1 MINIKEN
8 IKNVEEFNLLYDDV
22 GWGAYDDNITQK
34 ALDNTFYSVSAYDDN
49 KIVGYGRIIGD
60 TICFLYIQD
69 IIVKPEYQGNK
80 IGTMIMNKLLE
91 KINEIKQENPD
102 LRVYLGASKNRE
114 EFYEKFGF
122 IKRIDDDL
130 GYGMILKKVKE
141 SE

>member
-69 IIVKPEYQGNK
+69 IMVKPEYQGNK

-114 EFYEKFGF
+114 EFYEKLGF
-122 IKRIDDDL
+122 IKRIDADL
-130 GYGMILKKVKE
+130 GYGMILNK
-141 SE
+141 

>member
-22 GWGAYDDNITQK
+22 GWGAYDNNITQK

-69 IIVKPEYQGNK
+69 IMVKPEYQGNK

-91 KINEIKQENPD
+91 KIAEIKQENSD

-122 IKRIDDDL
+122 IKRIDADL
-130 GYGMILKKVKE
+130 GYGMILNK
-141 SE
+141 

>member
-69 IIVKPEYQGNK
+69 IMVKPEYQGNK
-80 IGTMIMNKLLE
+80 IETMIMNKLLE

-122 IKRIDDDL
+122 IKRIDADL
-130 GYGMILKKVKE
+130 GYGMILNK
-141 SE
+141 

>member
-8 IKNVEEFNLLYDDV
+8 IRNVEEFNLLYDDV
-22 GWGAYDDNITQK
+22 GWGAYDENITQK
-34 ALDNTFYSVSAYDDN
+34 ALDNTFYSVSVYDDN

-122 IKRIDDDL
+122 IKRIDADL
-130 GYGMILKKVKE
+130 GYGMILNK
-141 SE
+141 

>member
-34 ALDNTFYSVSAYDDN
+34 ALDNTFYSVSAYDGN

-69 IIVKPEYQGNK
+69 IMVKPEYQGNK

-102 LRVYLGASKNRE
+102 LRVYLGSSKNKE

-122 IKRIDDDL
+122 IKRIDADL
-130 GYGMILKKVKE
+130 GYGMILNK
-141 SE
+141 

>member
-8 IKNVEEFNLLYDDV
+8 VKNVEEFNLLYDDV
-22 GWGAYDDNITQK
+22 GWGAYDEKITQK
-34 ALDNTFYSVSAYDDN
+34 ALDNTFYSVSVYDDN

-69 IIVKPEYQGNK
+69 IMVKPEYQGNK

-122 IKRIDDDL
+122 IKRIDADL
-130 GYGMILKKVKE
+130 GYGMILNK
-141 SE
+141 

>member
-69 IIVKPEYQGNK
+69 IMVKPEYQGNK

-122 IKRIDDDL
+122 IKRIDADL
-130 GYGMILKKVKE
+130 GCGMILNK
-141 SE
+141 

>member
-34 ALDNTFYSVSAYDDN
+34 ALDNTFYSVSVYDDN

-69 IIVKPEYQGNK
+69 IMVKPEYQGNK

-122 IKRIDDDL
+122 IKRIDADL
-130 GYGMILKKVKE
+130 GYGMILNK
-141 SE
+141 

>member
-8 IKNVEEFNLLYDDV
+8 IKDIEEFNLLYDAV
-22 GWGAYDDNITQK
+22 GWGAYDGKITQK

-69 IIVKPEYQGNK
+69 IMVKPEYQGNK

-122 IKRIDDDL
+122 IKRIDADL

>member
-8 IKNVEEFNLLYDDV
+8 IRNVEEFNLLYDDV
-22 GWGAYDDNITQK
+22 GWGAYDENIIQK
-34 ALDNTFYSVSAYDDN
+34 ALDNTFYSVSVYDDN

-69 IIVKPEYQGNK
+69 IMVKPEYQGNK

-91 KINEIKQENPD
+91 KTNEIKQENPD

-122 IKRIDDDL
+122 IKRIDADL
-130 GYGMILKKVKE
+130 GYGMILNK
-141 SE
+141 